1 MSVETRAFIDGAF
14 QLGAGPAR
22 AIVDPATERT
32 LAEVPDASEAQVHRA
47 IAAAQRAFEPWSRTS
62 PGDRARLL
70 FAFADA
76 VETVFPQ
83 LGELESQNTG
93 KPLRTV
99 QADELG
105 PVVDPIRFFAG
116 LARSPSGLAAAEY
129 VEGRTSM
136 TRRDPVGVCGLI
148 VPWNYPLMMA
158 CWKLAPALAAGNTV
172 VLKPAPETPLTAL
185 RLAELAAE
193 HLPAGVLNIVP
204 GGAEVGEAIV
214 ADPRVALVS
223 LTGDV
228 TTGQR
233 VMAAAAPTLKRLHL
247 ELGGKAPVIVYADA
261 DLDRVA
267 DAIQVGAFYN
277 AGQDCTAACRV
288 YAHTSVYDALYE
300 RLRGV
305 VSRLRTGAPN
315 ARDTEMGPLI
325 SARQRERVQGFLER
339 AANTPHLTLHAGH
352 VDPGPGFFVP
362 PTLIADARPR
372 DEIVQ
377 REVFGPVVSLT
388 RFGSDDDVVAWSN
401 DSPYGLAASV
411 WSRDV
416 GRAMDA
422 ARRLRYGTVWINDH
436 LVWPTEMPHGGL
448 KMSGH
453 GKEMSVFGYEDYT
466 VVRHV
471 MVNLTF

>member
-1 MSVETRAFIDGAF
+1 MTFETRAFIHGAF
-14 QLGAGPAR
+14 TRGAGAPR
-22 AIVDPATERT
+22 TVLDPATEQA
-32 LAEVPDASEAQVHRA
+32 LAEVPDASLAQVQQA
-47 IAAAQRAFEPWSRTS
+47 IGAAETAFSAWSRTS
-62 PGDRARLL
+62 PGERARAL
-70 FAFADA
+70 FALADA
-76 VETVFPQ
+76 LEADFPQ
-83 LGELESQNTG
+83 LGELESRNTG

-99 QADELG
+99 QTDELG
-105 PVVDPIRFFAG
+105 PVVDPLRFYAG
-116 LARSPSGLAAAEY
+116 LSRSPSGLAAGEY

-158 CWKLAPALAAGNTV
+158 CWKLAPSLAAGNTV
-172 VLKPAPETPLTAL
+172 VLKPAPETPLSAL
-185 RLAELAAE
+185 RLAELAAA
-193 HLPAGVLNIVP
+193 HLPAGVLNVVP
-204 GGAEVGEAIV
+204 GGTEVGEAIV

-228 TTGQR
+228 ATGQR

-247 ELGGKAPVIVYADA
+247 ELGGKAPVIVYGDA
-261 DLDRVA
+261 DLERVA
-267 DAIQVGAFYN
+267 EAVRVGAFYN

-288 YAHTSVYDALYE
+288 YAEASVYDAVLE
-300 RLRGV
+300 RLSAV
-305 VSRLRTGAPN
+305 VGAVRTGAPN

-325 SARQRERVQGFLER
+325 SARHRERVQGFLDR
-339 AANTPHLTLHAGH
+339 AAGMSHLAIHSGPLSA
-352 VDPGPGFFVP
+352 GPGYFVP
-362 PTLIADARPR
+362 PTLIAHARPR

-377 REVFGPVVSLT
+377 CEVFGPVVSLT
-388 RFGSDDDVVAWSN
+388 RFAADDDVVAWAN

-411 WSRDV
+411 WTRNV
-416 GRAMDA
+416 GRAMEA

-471 MVNLTF
+471 MVNLTL